1 MHTSI
6 IFVTSINI
14 TGTFFGCSALS
25 LAVRII
31 GKRVTSTDQKSKKVE
46 YYISDGVYGSFSTVV
61 SCHVL
66 PGASPLP
73 VQQCHSEKEYETT
86 IWGPT
91 CDSLDKV
98 CTLTMAELD
107 IGDYLWFD
115 DMGSY
120 TTSTSSSF
128 NGYGT
133 YITAYYINESIR

>member
-1 MHTSI
+1 MTI
-6 IFVTSINI
+6 I
-14 TGTFFGCSALS
+14 TGTFFGSSALS

-31 GKRVTSTDQKSKKVE
+31 GKRVTSTDQKSKKIE
-46 YYISDGVYGSFSTVV
+46 YYISDGVYGSFSIVV
-61 SCHVL
+61 SCHML

-73 VQQCHSEKEYETT
+73 VRQCRSEEKYETT

-98 CTLTMAELD
+98 CTITMAELD
-107 IGDYLWFD
+107 IGDWLWFD

-120 TTSTSSSF
+120 TTSISTSF

-133 YITAYYINESIR
+133 YATAYYITESIR